1 MRELQCENLKI
12 YARPNVATIF
22 IPKDRYMSKHKMSV
36 KKETMIKIKLII
48 KENIFKKF
56 YLIGLYHF
64 LRGIMNFYLNLVSYS
79 HNSTR
84 LPY

>member
-1 MRELQCENLKI
+1 MRELKCENLKI

-48 KENIFKKF
+48 KTSSK
-56 YLIGLYHF
+56 
-64 LRGIMNFYLNLVSYS
+64 NFI
-79 HNSTR
+79 
-84 LPY
+84 